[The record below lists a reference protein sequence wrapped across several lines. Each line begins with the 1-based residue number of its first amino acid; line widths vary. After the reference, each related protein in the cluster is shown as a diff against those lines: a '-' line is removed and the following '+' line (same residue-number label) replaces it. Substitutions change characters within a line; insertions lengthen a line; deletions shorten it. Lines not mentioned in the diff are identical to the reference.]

1 MPINLTPIIEANQ
14 SELDRAEFQLL
25 GQIEKLK
32 EDLIKVRAKKEHNA
46 ALLRI
51 IQDAENTDT
60 AKPDSDLP

>member
-51 IQDAENTDT
+51 IQDAENADT